1 MTVGALR
8 ASTSRANDLF
18 EALEPEPE
26 ELEPEELEPEELEPE
41 PDEERLFFVLRG
53 LLLGDALLGEA
64 LFAFLDLRTAPSV
77 AIALLVAVIA
87 KDIAASTSSFLR
99 SALFPATTASFT
111 APSTALTAAFAFLTT
126 GAAAPAP
133 ATATASSNAFLI
145 SPIIEYDGRF
155 SSP

>member
-1 MTVGALR
+1 MTAGALR

-41 PDEERLFFVLRG
+41 ERLFFVLRG
-53 LLLGDALLGEA
+53 LLLGDALLGDA

-111 APSTALTAAFAFLTT
+111 ATSTLLTAAFAFLTT

-133 ATATASSNAFLI
+133 APATASSNFSLI